1 MEKLQKIKTRKLIK
15 NSHLKENKRNNSNS
29 VGCNNSGI
37 VNIGRNNNKFSI

>member
-29 VGCNNSGI
+29 ISCYDGVTL
-37 VNIGRNNNKFSI
+37 

>member
-29 VGCNNSGI
+29 VGCNNSSLT
-37 VNIGRNNNKFSI
+37 NISRNNNKLGI